1 MSAQPRRSLRIAH
14 LTDMH
19 VQPERGAV
27 EGFAKSLEE
36 AQKHSPDLI
45 FLGGDLIMDALGTE
59 LDRAKAQFDLFAD
72 VVKSNA
78 GAPVR
83 YAIGNHD
90 VWGWNNIAKWGS
102 EAKFGKIYAQ
112 ERLELARPYYSFEQ
126 GGWRMIVLDSTH
138 RKAEGN
144 GYTARLDDEQFAW
157 LADELSS
164 AQQDQPVLLM
174 SHIPL
179 FCACA
184 FLDGDNEKSGNWQVP
199 GAWMHIDFRRIK
211 DLLLKH
217 PNVKAALSGHIHL
230 ADRVDY
236 LGVSYYCNGAVSGGW
251 WSGKYQ
257 EFSNGYAIVDL
268 FDDGTVA
275 NSYFEFGWTPK
286 P

>member
-1 MSAQPRRSLRIAH
+1 MSAQPRRTLRIAH

-36 AQKHSPDLI
+36 AQKHGPDLI
-45 FLGGDLIMDALGTE
+45 FLGGDLIMDALGTD
-59 LDRAKAQFDLFAD
+59 LARAKTQFDLLMD
-72 VVKSNA
+72 VVKANA
-78 GAPVR
+78 DVPVR

-90 VWGWNNIAKWGS
+90 VWGWDDIAKWGS
-102 EAKFGKIYAQ
+102 EPKFGKIYAQ

-144 GYTARLDDEQFAW
+144 GYTARLDDEQFGW

-164 AQQDQPVLLM
+164 APQDQPVLLM

-251 WSGKYQ
+251 WGGKYQ
-257 EFSNGYAIVDL
+257 DFSNGYAIVDL